1 MEHKQ
6 ENEMDEWMEKMSL
19 CMTRERLDE
28 IQRIATEGMDAWM
41 VRRRRRDRAM
51 QTALAA
57 CLVVGVSAVAWQVAP
72 APRLTA
78 FNTLSPAV
86 AREAGALSIYMLDHD

>member
-57 CLVVGVSAVAWQVAP
+57 GLVVGVSAVAWQAVP
-72 APRLTA
+72 APGLVA
-78 FNTLSPAV
+78 FNMGAASEV
-86 AREAGALSIYMLDHD
+86 REASLLSVYMLDHE